1 MGDRLTAG
9 LWTLDPSIGVRIPV
23 PQLSRGGFFAP
34 AFQLPLLGFVTDVNL
49 FDHGACSSMA
59 EHLIVDQDVVGSSPI
74 KRPSTFHSNGM
85 GIYYKSGVR
94 PLGEHRFFL
103 SSF

>member
-74 KRPSTFHSNGM
+74 KRPSTFPPQWNG
-85 GIYYKSGVR
+85 YLLQKR
-94 PLGEHRFFL
+94 C
-103 SSF
+103 SSFMGTLLFFV

>member
-23 PQLSRGGFFAP
+23 PQLSRGGFTAP
-34 AFQLPLLGFVTDVNL
+34 AFQWLPPLLDSWLGS
-49 FDHGACSSMA
+49 HGACSSMA

-74 KRPSTFHSNGM
+74 KRPSRS
-85 GIYYKSGVR
+85 
-94 PLGEHRFFL
+94 
-103 SSF
+103 